1 MKYSIFFILFYT
13 LLCFSCNEASTT
25 NGEKDPVKQKNKT
38 AVVGEKLPS
47 ISMEKM
53 KTIWEKCDYIDFLFY
68 KTNFSMSMDKK
79 DSIQGTVRHVAQET
93 PTLNPACKSI
103 GRVFF
108 EIQGETFIEAEIFF
122 QDGCQYFVFYE
133 NKKKVY
139 ANHMSQEGIA
149 HYTNLFKQ
157 FPQNGAQ

>member
-1 MKYSIFFILFYT
+1 MKYSIFFLIFST
-13 LLCFSCNEASTT
+13 LICFSCNEPSTSSNGKPANNQASNTVAT
-25 NGEKDPVKQKNKT
+25 
-38 AVVGEKLPS
+38 GEKLPS
-47 ISMEKM
+47 ITMEKM
-53 KTIWEKCDYIDFLFY
+53 KTIWDECDYIDFVFY

-79 DSIQGTVRHVAQET
+79 ESIQGTVRHIAQET
-93 PTLNPACKSI
+93 PILNPACKSI

-108 EIQGETFIEAEIFF
+108 EIQGETFSEAEIFF

-133 NKKKVY
+133 NKKKTY
-139 ANHMSQEGIA
+139 ANYMSQEGIT